1 MAVVTMSGNRGRDA
15 SDCRALCGAG
25 VIRLARVDPATGR
38 VDFGVDARDSIAPLD
53 GECDDPRFDGP
64 GAVPDSLGFL
74 VMRDA
79 GDCRSLYDAGRVW
92 LSTGP
97 ARR

>member
-1 MAVVTMSGNRGRDA
+1 MAGMAVVTMSGNRGRDA

-25 VIRLARVDPATGR
+25 VIRLAR
-38 VDFGVDARDSIAPLD
+38 VDARDSIAPLD